1 MATAASQVVSP
12 RTARPPRVVGSPLI
26 GSTRDFTRD
35 PIAFVMR
42 AAAEGDVVEFRLG
55 NRTFYLVNHPDG
67 VKHVLQDNNQNYD
80 KGGFQIE
87 ILRRFIGEG
96 LLLSDG
102 DTWLRQ
108 RRLMQPLFHQRYL
121 AQFADTIV
129 AMTQARVRSW
139 ADGATVDV
147 RQEMPRLTLDVVTQI
162 LFSTQVPGD
171 RKELGRALDVLLGEV
186 SYRFENPLYPPLWVP
201 VTRNRRVHTNFAV
214 LEPVINGII
223 AQRRALLAAQP
234 EADWPADLLTL
245 LMTARDADTGGG
257 MSDKQLRDEVLTL
270 FVAGHETTASAL
282 MWCWYLLGLHPDAE
296 ARLHAEVDRG
306 LRGSSA
312 TAGDLPS
319 LPYTRMLFEES
330 LRLYP
335 PLWLTNRRA
344 VGADTLLGCHVP
356 AGTLMLLSPYALHRR
371 PDLWPE
377 PDRFDPD
384 RFSPAHSADRPK
396 FAFFPFG
403 GGPHL
408 CIGRGLAYME
418 AQLILTTI
426 AQHCRLLPLPGA
438 EVKPQALATLR
449 PAAALPMTVQYR
461 T

>member
-1 MATAASQVVSP
+1 MAAAASHAVPQ
-12 RTARPPRVVGSPLI
+12 RTSRPPQVAGSPII
-26 GSTRDFTRD
+26 GSTRAFTRD
-35 PIAFVMR
+35 PIAFVMH
-42 AAAEGDVVEFRLG
+42 AAAQGDVVEFRLG

-67 VKHVLQDNNQNYD
+67 VKRVLQDNNQNYD

-102 DTWLRQ
+102 DAWLRQ

-129 AMTQARVRSW
+129 AMTRERVRGW
-139 ADGATVDV
+139 TNGATVDV
-147 RQEMPRLTLDVVTQI
+147 REEMPRLTLDVVTQI

-171 RKELGRALDVLLGEV
+171 RQDLGRALEVLLGEV

-201 VTRNRRVHTNFAV
+201 FTRNRRVHTNFAV
-214 LEPVINGII
+214 LEPVINRII
-223 AQRRALLAAQP
+223 AERRTLLAAQP
-234 EADWPADLLTL
+234 EADWPPDLLTL
-245 LMTARDADTGGG
+245 LMTARDEDTGAG
-257 MSDKQLRDEVLTL
+257 MNDKELRDEVLTL
-270 FVAGHETTASAL
+270 FVAGHETTATAL
-282 MWCWYLLGLHPDAE
+282 MWCWYLLGLNPDAE
-296 ARLHAEVDRG
+296 QRLHAEVDSG
-306 LRGSSA
+306 LRGSPA

-344 VGADTLLGCHVP
+344 VDDDKLLGYHVP
-356 AGTLMLLSPYALHRR
+356 AGTLLLLSPYAMHRR
-371 PDLWPE
+371 ADLWPE
-377 PDRFDPD
+377 PDCFDPD
-384 RFSPAHSADRPK
+384 RFSPASSVERPK

-418 AQLILTTI
+418 AQLILTTV
-426 AQHCRLLPLPGA
+426 AQHCRLLPPPGL

-449 PAAALPMTVQYR
+449 PAAALPMRVQYR
-461 T
+461 R